1 MEEEKKDP
9 EIRVNVTDHED
20 HDHDRPTMSSFL
32 IVEGFK
38 WGGAA
43 IAVYVIA
50 SFILGFFGP
59 AFGRLFSFLSWLF
72 FGDQPPAS

>member
-1 MEEEKKDP
+1 MDDKEDSN
-9 EIRVNVTDHED
+9 IQVNSVENHE
-20 HDHDRPTMSSFL
+20 HDYDRPTMRSFI

-50 SFILGFFGP
+50 SFVFGFIGP
-59 AFGRLFSFLSWLF
+59 SISRLFAFLSWLF
-72 FGDQPPAS
+72 FGDQPPSN